1 MNERA
6 NRRQAQRNMIPAFI
20 LCVLIGV
27 AVLALSACSQTPSM
41 EPGGTVEIARTMDF
55 YFLQGWGEGRNGQL
69 RPEYILIPADS
80 EDAQALLTGVAW
92 EVDDCMS
99 ISESQVEIPSSNPK
113 IKWTHSISRDMK
125 TRYIVDGLRIEAQAT
140 LTAGEGCAPGDYPIV
155 LRMPALGI
163 AAEFL
168 DAGVYFP
175 GKNAPEKFTAPDT
188 VLVTIV
194 QVK

>member
-1 MNERA
+1 MKQRADCRRTERA
-6 NRRQAQRNMIPAFI
+6 TIPVPI
-20 LCVLIGV
+20 LYTLIGV
-27 AVLALSACSQTPSM
+27 AVLTLVGCSQAPSV

-55 YFLQGWGEGRNGQL
+55 YFLQGWGAGSNGQL

-99 ISESQVEIPSSNPK
+99 ISESQVEIPKSNPK